1 MPLQSGIVKLNAV
14 DFGAIVKN
22 KDGFIPPSIYCGK
35 AHATSADSLP
45 VERVQTAPV

>member
-1 MPLQSGIVKLNAV
+1 MPLQSGIVKVNAV

-22 KDGFIPPSIYCGK
+22 KHGFIPPSIYSGK
-35 AHATSADSLP
+35 AYAISAESLP